1 MLDQY
6 PSPRAEDLG
15 LTRWNA
21 HTPTVLRGARIGRR
35 RVWAAAV
42 VTAEECVEKGVDHGV
57 EKLKT
62 SRRKFPPRR
71 VRKQMKGTRI
81 SKRQKPACHGKAQL
95 LKSAYTTKITVRA
108 LSAIVSDGTR
118 LLETLD
124 CRSRSWSQFP
134 INLTLSHCQPPFPVF
149 IHFPSRRRNAWKRLM
164 GSHQRF
170 LCVDVKTN
178 A

>member
-1 MLDQY
+1 MLDRY
-6 PSPRAEDLG
+6 RSPGAEDLG

-42 VTAEECVEKGVDHGV
+42 VTAEECVEKGVDHRV

-71 VRKQMKGTRI
+71 VRKQMKKGTRI

-95 LKSAYTTKITVRA
+95 LKSAYTTKITLRA
-108 LSAIVSDGTR
+108 LLAIVSDGTR
-118 LLETLD
+118 LPDTLD

-134 INLTLSHCQPPFPVF
+134 INLTLSHCQPPSPCSSIFPLEVEGEMLG
-149 IHFPSRRRNAWKRLM
+149 K
-164 GSHQRF
+164 G
-170 LCVDVKTN
+170 
-178 A
+178 